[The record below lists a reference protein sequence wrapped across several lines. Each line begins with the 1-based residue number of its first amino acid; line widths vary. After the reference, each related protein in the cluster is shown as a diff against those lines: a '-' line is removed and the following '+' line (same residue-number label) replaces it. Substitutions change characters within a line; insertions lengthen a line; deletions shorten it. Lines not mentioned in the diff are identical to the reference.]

1 MALRDGEYR
10 SGSNVVDADGRRVI
24 VLTPAVAPI
33 TGGGPDA
40 QDADGRRVLK
50 VGS

>member
-24 VLTPAVAPI
+24 VLRPAVAPI
-33 TGGGPDA
+33 NGEGPDA
-40 QDADGRRVLK
+40 QDADGRRIVK
-50 VGS
+50 VST